1 MSDSSIIDWRSSA
14 DVPASPVTRGP
25 AKLALWASLIFFGGF
40 GGWAAF
46 APMES
51 AAVAP
56 GLIRV
61 ESHHRTVQHLEGGIV
76 KEILVH
82 DGDHVVKGQVLMRL
96 SRVESNAAF
105 AEFRHQ
111 QAMLTA
117 QLARL
122 SAERDGAE
130 QVAYPPDMSSQAS
143 DPMVA
148 DAISSQDKAFKA
160 RREEIQQAIGQLNA
174 EIAGHRAQIAALND
188 QLKLFTDEIG
198 DVSSLL
204 DKGLATKPRLLALQ
218 RQQAAA
224 LGEKGAEIA
233 AISRAQQAIGDIKDK
248 RAADIQTDLRD
259 TQDKLDEANAKLKM
273 AGDVDA
279 RKTVVAPS
287 SGRIVGMK
295 IFTPGGVIAP
305 GEPILDI
312 VPDADFRVAE
322 AHVSPKDIDVVHA
335 GLPARVVLVAYKRR
349 ITPVL
354 DAVVTKVSADAL
366 VTENQ
371 NHTEYYSAEVSIDPK
386 ELARS
391 TQHLVLYP
399 GMPVEVMI
407 VTGKRTLL
415 TYLLQPV
422 TDSFRR
428 AFREE

>member
-1 MSDSSIIDWRSSA
+1 MTDTSIAEWRTPSE
-14 DVPASPVTRGP
+14 VPARPVTRRP
-25 AKLALWASLIFFGGF
+25 ARLALFASLIFFGGF
-40 GGWAAF
+40 GGWSAF
-46 APMES
+46 APIES

-76 KEILVH
+76 KDILIH
-82 DGDHVVKGQVLMRL
+82 DGDHVAKGQVLMRL
-96 SRVESNAAF
+96 SSVESNAALN
-105 AEFRHQ
+105 ELSDQ
-111 QAMLTA
+111 QAMLMA

-122 SAERDGAE
+122 TAERDGAGA
-130 QVAYPPDMSSQAS
+130 VAFPSEMLARQGTDHTL
-143 DPMVA
+143 A
-148 DAISSQDKAFKA
+148 DAISTQQKAFEA
-160 RREEIQQAIGQLNA
+160 RHAEVQQAVGQLNA
-174 EIAGHRAQIAALND
+174 EIAGHRAQITALND
-188 QLKLFTDEIG
+188 QINLFTDEIA
-198 DVSSLL
+198 DVRALL
-204 DKGLATKPRLLALQ
+204 DKDLATKPRLSALE

-224 LGEKGAEIA
+224 MGEKGAEIA
-233 AISRAQQAIGDIKDK
+233 AISRAEQAIGDVKDK

-259 TQDKLDEANAKLKM
+259 TQDKLSEVNAKLQM
-273 AGDVDA
+273 AGDVNA
-279 RKTVVAPS
+279 RKIVVAPA

-295 IFTPGGVIAP
+295 VFTPGGVIAP
-305 GEPILDI
+305 GEAILDI

-322 AHVSPKDIDVVHA
+322 AHISPKDIDIVHA

-354 DAVVTKVSADAL
+354 DATVTKVSADAL
-366 VTENQ
+366 VTEN
-371 NHTEYYSAEVSIDPK
+371 HTEYYSAEVTIDPK

-399 GMPVEVMI
+399 GMPVQVMI

-415 TYLLQPV
+415 DYLLQPV